1 MRLLYGMGLRW
12 KKKQLD
18 DLALVRE
25 YQRSGDKALVGTLYE
40 RYVDLVLGV
49 CLKYL
54 KNQQDA
60 EDATMQIFEQ
70 LMEKLKK
77 AEISNFKSWLW
88 SVTRN
93 HCLMQL
99 RKQQP
104 EVTEVNESQFVA
116 ESNMHELLVKE
127 AKLNQLERVINE
139 LSDDQRK
146 CITAFY
152 LERKSYQQ
160 ISDELNM
167 ELKKVKSHI
176 QNGKRNLSLKMMNDG
191 EAE

>member
-1 MRLLYGMGLRW
+1 MGLRW

-25 YQRSGDKALVGTLYE
+25 YQRSGDNALVGTLYE

-60 EDATMQIFEQ
+60 EDATMQVFEQ

-99 RKQQP
+99 RKQHP

-116 ESNMHELLVKE
+116 ESNMHELLLKE

-139 LSDDQRK
+139 LSDDQQK